1 MTLISLLHDVRPTSG
16 QKLAMRAMLRSLLG
30 EMEFDRLSREVNFGT
45 VDEGVLL
52 IFVGAE
58 NCAAEIKLHHLDD
71 FAVAAEFA
79 LGQPIRTVNV
89 LVSKS
94 VPTFGASHG
103 AVRAR
108 TSSGLISSS

>member
-58 NCAAEIKLHHLDD
+58 NCAAEMKLHHLDD

-89 LVSKS
+89 LVANQSRLS
-94 VPTFGASHG
+94 GPHM
-103 AVRAR
+103 VR
-108 TSSGLISSS
+108 

>member
-1 MTLISLLHDVRPTSG
+1 
-16 QKLAMRAMLRSLLG
+16 MLRNLLG

-79 LGQPIRTVNV
+79 LGQP
-89 LVSKS
+89 SKYH
-94 VPTFGASHG
+94 PAKPGALG
-103 AVRAR
+103 LGPLKAAR
-108 TSSGLISSS
+108 WGR